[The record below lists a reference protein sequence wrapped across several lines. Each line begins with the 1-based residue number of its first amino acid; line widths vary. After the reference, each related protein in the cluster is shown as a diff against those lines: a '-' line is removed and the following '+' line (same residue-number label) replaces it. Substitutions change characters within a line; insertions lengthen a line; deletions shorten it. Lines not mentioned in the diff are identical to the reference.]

1 MGCVASKVSMLR
13 NGSVRNVKWAIIGT
27 YRGLAPGFRCFR
39 SNSLQIYFCFG
50 LANLKANKGSI
61 YLMDDYLDGRK
72 NEAAYFDF
80 YSTVM
85 MGVLGKV
92 EFKHR
97 VRTYPLGS
105 EIGTISDEALGLLI
119 ADNYI
124 DRWIDMFKNSKGNIR
139 ILTGGEEMPDEW
151 KSQVPT
157 KYTASANDGI
167 RSRGGKAAA
176 DDQDDTF
183 NRKWSAA
190 GIVRFNELRRFAKQD
205 RLNNPD
211 FATKWMS
218 AEKQTMK
225 ATRRSDNLFEEPDVV
240 VEADNDLDSGD
251 DDLIGDGK
259 KLVKSKNDLGIDDS
273 DPDTEEED

>member
-1 MGCVASKVSMLR
+1 M
-13 NGSVRNVKWAIIGT
+13 
-27 YRGLAPGFRCFR
+27 YF
-39 SNSLQIYFCFG
+39 SLQLTIQFIFCFG
-50 LANLKANKGSI
+50 LANLKANNGNI
-61 YLMDDYLDGRK
+61 YLADNYLEGRK
-72 NEAAYFDF
+72 NEAAYLDF

-119 ADNYI
+119 VDNYM
-124 DRWIDMFKNSKGNIR
+124 DRWNDMYKNSKGNIR
-139 ILTGGEEMPDEW
+139 VLTGGEPMPGEW
-151 KSQVPT
+151 KSQVAT

-176 DDQDDTF
+176 DDADDTF

-190 GIVRFNELRRFAKQD
+190 GIVHFNELRRFAKQD
-205 RLNNPD
+205 RLDNPD

-225 ATRRSDNLFEEPDVV
+225 ATRRSDNIFKE
-240 VEADNDLDSGD
+240 
-251 DDLIGDGK
+251 
-259 KLVKSKNDLGIDDS
+259 
-273 DPDTEEED
+273 